1 MITTSDLAA
10 SATGLPCPTVRL
22 DELAGELAGRS
33 SRRPAI
39 EPVGDPVCYVIYTS
53 GSSGRPKGVE
63 IAQSSICNFI
73 GIVPRLYGVR
83 PTDRVYQGMTIA
95 FDFSIEEIW
104 PTWAVGA
111 TLVAGPTDGR
121 RVGSGLADFLEE
133 QRITMIYCVPTVL
146 ATLDRTLPLLH
157 TVNVGGEACPREL
170 VDRWGPGRR
179 ILNTYGP
186 TETTVTCTMAE
197 LEPGKP
203 GTIGHPP
210 PSYRG
215 TLLDEDRRPVPHGE
229 IGEICVGGP
238 GVGRG
243 VRQPPGAHG
252 GPLSPGSAGPSG
264 RPDLPHGGP
273 GQGVG
278 KVALAA
284 GDLRR

>member
-73 GIVPRLYGVR
+73 DIVPRLYGVR

-104 PTWAVGA
+104 PTWAVRA

-133 QRITMIYCVPTVL
+133 QQITMIYCVPTVL
-146 ATLDRTLPLLH
+146 ATLDRTLPLIR
-157 TVNVGGEACPREL
+157 TVNVGGEAWPQEL
-170 VDRWGPGRR
+170 VARWGPGSR
-179 ILNTYGP
+179 ILNTYVP
-186 TETTVTCTMAE
+186 SKTPVPFTMADRKVR
-197 LEPGKP
+197 KP
-203 GTIGHPP
+203 VTIGRPLP
-210 PSYRG
+210 TYSI
-215 TLLDEDRRPVPHGE
+215 TLLD
-229 IGEICVGGP
+229 
-238 GVGRG
+238 
-243 VRQPPGAHG
+243 
-252 GPLSPGSAGPSG
+252 
-264 RPDLPHGGP
+264 PDL
-273 GQGVG
+273 
-278 KVALAA
+278 
-284 GDLRR
+284 R